1 MTNDYL
7 PITNSLMKD
16 FLKYTCAS
24 LLGTFL
30 GLLLLGSIGLG
41 GLVLLI
47 AVAASSSKDSGPQVK
62 DKSVLVL
69 DLSLN
74 ITDSKPIRST
84 SAAIQD
90 VLSDD
95 SGNAVTLRTV
105 LDTIEYAK
113 KDPKIVGIY
122 LEGSSDSSSS
132 GFANLKEVRS
142 ALQRFRD
149 AKKPIFAYQMDWN
162 ERDYYLGSV
171 ANTIAVNPYGSLEIN
186 GFSSQA
192 MFFTGAL
199 EKYGL
204 GVQVTRV
211 GKYKSAV
218 EPFLLTKMSPENRQQ
233 TQKLLGD
240 MWGEYLT
247 TVGPNRKVT
256 VPQLQAVADNGGIL
270 MADEALKSKLVD
282 KVVYF
287 DEIATELKKLTGTD
301 RENKSFKQISLK
313 NYARIAEDKKSTR
326 ANKKNQIAVLYAEG
340 EIVDGEG
347 GPTEVGGDRIA
358 KEMRKI
364 REDDDVK
371 AVVLRVNSP
380 GGSATAAEVIGREVM
395 LTGKK
400 KPVIVSMGNL
410 AASGGY
416 WISMGSNRIF
426 AEPNTITGSIGVF
439 GMLFNA
445 EKLAANNGLTWDV
458 VKTARF
464 ADINTVSRPKNP
476 QELANIQRIV
486 DRIYDRFIT
495 KVADSRKLPKNKVQ
509 EIAQGRVWSGTA
521 AKQLGLVD
529 EIGGLEDAV
538 AEAAKQAKLGDNWQ
552 LEEYP
557 KRRSFEEQILARLS
571 GVSVLKPAAKLDPLT
586 AEVKKMQEELAVIK
600 SMNDPQGIYVRLPF
614 NLRID

>member
-1 MTNDYL
+1 
-7 PITNSLMKD
+7 MKD

-30 GLLLLGSIGLG
+30 GMLLLGSIGLG

-47 AVAASSSKDSGPQVK
+47 AMAASSSKDSGPQVK

-74 ITDSKPIRST
+74 ITDSKPSRST
-84 SAAIQD
+84 SAAIEE
-90 VLSDD
+90 VLSED
-95 SGNAVTLRTV
+95 SGDTVTLRTV

-171 ANTIAVNPYGSLEIN
+171 ANTIAVNPYGALEIN
-186 GFSSQA
+186 GFSSQG

-199 EKYGL
+199 EKYGV

-240 MWGEYLT
+240 MWGEYLK
-247 TVGPNRKVT
+247 TVAPSRKVT
-256 VPQLQAVADNGGIL
+256 VPQLQALADKGGTL
-270 MADEALKSKLVD
+270 MADEALKNKLVD

-287 DEIATELKKLTGTD
+287 DEISTELKKLTGTD

-313 NYARIAEDKKSTR
+313 NYARVAEDKNSTR
-326 ANKKNQIAVLYAEG
+326 ANKKNQIAILYAEG

-416 WISMGSNRIF
+416 WIAMGSSRIF
-426 AEPNTITGSIGVF
+426 AEPSTITGSIGVF
-439 GMLFNA
+439 GMLLNV

-464 ADINTVSRPKNP
+464 ADTNTVSRPKNP
-476 QELANIQRIV
+476 QELANIQRVV

-538 AEAAKQAKLGDNWQ
+538 REAAKQAKLGDDWK

-557 KRRSFEEQILARLS
+557 KRRTLEERILERIS
-571 GVSVLKPAAKLDPLT
+571 GVHVLQRAAKLDPLT
-586 AEVKKMQEELAVIK
+586 AEFKKMQDDLAVIK

>member
-1 MTNDYL
+1 
-7 PITNSLMKD
+7 MKD

-47 AVAASSSKDSGPQVK
+47 ALAASSSKDSGPQVK

-84 SAAIQD
+84 SAAIEE
-90 VLSDD
+90 VLSED
-95 SGNAVTLRTV
+95 SGDAVTLRTV
-105 LDTIEYAK
+105 LDTIKYAK

-171 ANTIAVNPYGSLEIN
+171 ANTIAVNPYG
-186 GFSSQA
+186 
-192 MFFTGAL
+192 AL
-199 EKYGL
+199 EKYGV

-240 MWGEYLT
+240 MWGEYLK
-247 TVGPNRKVT
+247 TVAPSRKVT
-256 VPQLQAVADNGGIL
+256 VPQLQALADNGGTL
-270 MADEALKSKLVD
+270 MADEALKNKLVD

-287 DEIATELKKLTGTD
+287 DEISTELKKLTGTD

-313 NYARIAEDKKSTR
+313 NYAKIAENKNSTR
-326 ANKKNQIAVLYAEG
+326 ADNKNQIAVLYAEG

-347 GPTEVGGDRIA
+347 GPTQVGGDRIA
-358 KEMRKI
+358 QEMRKI
-364 REDDDVK
+364 REDNDVK

-416 WISMGSNRIF
+416 WISMGSSRIF

-439 GMLFNA
+439 GMLFNG

-464 ADINTVSRPKNP
+464 ADTNTVSRPKNP
-476 QELANIQRIV
+476 QELANIQRVV
-486 DRIYDRFIT
+486 DHIYDRFIT
-495 KVADSRKLPKNKVQ
+495 KVANSRKLPKNKVQ

-538 AEAAKQAKLGDNWQ
+538 REAAKQAKLGDDWK
-552 LEEYP
+552 LEEYL
-557 KRRSFEEQILARLS
+557 KRRSLEERILEKIS
-571 GVSVLKPAAKLDPLT
+571 GVHVLKPATKLDPLT
-586 AEVKKMQEELAVIK
+586 AEFKKMQDELAVIK

>member
-1 MTNDYL
+1 
-7 PITNSLMKD
+7 MKD

-47 AVAASSSKDSGPQVK
+47 ALAASSSKDSGPQVK

-105 LDTIEYAK
+105 LDTIESAK

-122 LEGSSDSSSS
+122 LEGSSSSSSS

-171 ANTIAVNPYGSLEIN
+171 ANTIAVNPYGSIEIN

-218 EPFLLTKMSPENRQQ
+218 EPFLLKGMSPENRQQ

-256 VPQLQAVADNGGIL
+256 VGQLQAVAEKGGIL

-313 NYARIAEDKKSTR
+313 NYARIAEDKKSTL

-358 KEMRKI
+358 QEMRKI

-529 EIGGLEDAV
+529 EIGGFEDAV

-557 KRRSFEEQILARLS
+557 KRRSFEERILERLS
-571 GVSVLKPAAKLDPLT
+571 GVRVLTPAAKLDPLT
-586 AEVKKMQEELAVIK
+586 AEVKKMQEELASIE
-600 SMNDPQGIYVRLPF
+600 SMNDPHGVYVRLPF

>member
-1 MTNDYL
+1 
-7 PITNSLMKD
+7 MKD

-30 GLLLLGSIGLG
+30 GLLLLGGIGLG

-47 AVAASSSKDSGPQVK
+47 ALAASSSKDSGPQVK

-74 ITDSKPIRST
+74 ITDSKPSRST
-84 SAAIQD
+84 SAAIQEA
-90 VLSDD
+90 LSDE
-95 SGNAVTLRTV
+95 SGDAVTLRTV
-105 LDTIEYAK
+105 LDAIESAK
-113 KDPKIVGIY
+113 KDPKIVGMY
-122 LEGSSDSSSS
+122 LEGSSDASSS

-149 AKKPIFAYQMDWN
+149 AKKPIFAYEMDWS

-171 ANTIAVNPYGSLEIN
+171 ANTIAINPYGSLEIN

-192 MFFTGAL
+192 MFWTGAL
-199 EKYGL
+199 EKYGV

-218 EPFLLTKMSPENRQQ
+218 EPFLLKKMSPENRQQ

-240 MWGEYLT
+240 IWGEYLK
-247 TVGPNRKVT
+247 TVGPSRKLT
-256 VPQLQAVADNGGIL
+256 VPQLQAVADNGGTL
-270 MADEALKSKLVD
+270 MADEALKGKLVD

-301 RENKSFKQISLK
+301 AEDKSFKQISLK
-313 NYARIAEDKKSTR
+313 NYARIAESKNSTR

-347 GPTEVGGDRIA
+347 GPTQVGGDRIA
-358 KEMRKI
+358 EEMRKI
-364 REDDDVK
+364 REDDDIK

-380 GGSATAAEVIGREVM
+380 GGSATAAEVIGREVA

-416 WISMGSNRIF
+416 WISMGSSKIF
-426 AEPNTITGSIGVF
+426 AEASTITGSIGVF

-445 EKLAANNGLTWDV
+445 EKLAANNGVTWDV

-464 ADINTVSRPKNP
+464 ADTNTVSRPKNP

-486 DRIYDRFIT
+486 DRIYDLFIT

-538 AEAAKQAKLGDNWQ
+538 REAAKQAKLGDDWQ

-557 KRRSFEEQILARLS
+557 KRRSLEERILEKIS
-571 GVSVLKPAAKLDPLT
+571 GVRVVKPAIKLDPLS
-586 AEVKKMQEELAVIK
+586 AEVKKMQDELAVIK

-614 NLRID
+614 DLRIN

>member
-1 MTNDYL
+1 
-7 PITNSLMKD
+7 
-16 FLKYTCAS
+16 
-24 LLGTFL
+24 G
-30 GLLLLGSIGLG
+30 
-41 GLVLLI
+41 
-47 AVAASSSKDSGPQVK
+47 
-62 DKSVLVL
+62 
-69 DLSLN
+69 
-74 ITDSKPIRST
+74 
-84 SAAIQD
+84 
-90 VLSDD
+90 
-95 SGNAVTLRTV
+95 
-105 LDTIEYAK
+105 
-113 KDPKIVGIY
+113 
-122 LEGSSDSSSS
+122 
-132 GFANLKEVRS
+132 
-142 ALQRFRD
+142 FRD
-149 AKKPIFAYQMDWN
+149 AKKPIFAYEMDWS

-171 ANTIAVNPYGSLEIN
+171 ANTIAVNPYGSVEIN

-192 MFFTGAL
+192 MFLTGAL
-199 EKYGL
+199 EKYGV

-218 EPFLLTKMSPENRQQ
+218 EPFLLKKMSPENRQQ

-240 MWGEYLT
+240 IWGEYLK
-247 TVGPNRKVT
+247 TVGPSRKLT
-256 VPQLQAVADNGGIL
+256 VPQLQAVANNGGTL

-287 DEIATELKKLTGTD
+287 DEIATELKKLTGAD
-301 RENKSFKQISLK
+301 AEDKSFKQISLK
-313 NYARIAEDKKSTR
+313 NYARVADDKNSTR

-347 GPTEVGGDRIA
+347 GPTQVGGDRIA
-358 KEMRKI
+358 QEMRKI

-380 GGSATAAEVIGREVM
+380 GGSVTASEVIGREVA

-416 WISMGSNRIF
+416 WISMGSSKIF
-426 AEPNTITGSIGVF
+426 AEANTITGSIGVF

-445 EKLAANNGLTWDV
+445 EKLAANNGITWDV

-538 AEAAKQAKLGDNWQ
+538 REAAKQAKLGDDWH

-557 KRRSFEEQILARLS
+557 KRRSFEEQILERLS
-571 GVSVLKPAAKLDPLT
+571 GVRVLQPATKLDPLT
-586 AEVKKMQEELAVIK
+586 AEVKKMQDELAIIK
-600 SMNDPQGIYVRLPF
+600 SMNDPQGVYVRLPF

>member
-1 MTNDYL
+1 
-7 PITNSLMKD
+7 MKD

-47 AVAASSSKDSGPQVK
+47 ALAASSSKDSGPQVK

-74 ITDSKPIRST
+74 ITDSKPSRST
-84 SAAIQD
+84 SAAIEE
-90 VLSDD
+90 VLSED
-95 SGNAVTLRTV
+95 SGDTVTLRTV

-113 KDPKIVGIY
+113 KDPKIVGLY
-122 LEGSSDSSSS
+122 LEGSSNSSSS

-171 ANTIAVNPYGSLEIN
+171 ANTIAVNPYGALEIN

-192 MFFTGAL
+192 MFLTGAL
-199 EKYGL
+199 EKYGV

-240 MWGEYLT
+240 MWGEYLK
-247 TVGPNRKVT
+247 TVAPSRKVT
-256 VPQLQAVADNGGIL
+256 VPQLQALADKGGIL
-270 MADEALKSKLVD
+270 MADEALKNKLVD

-287 DEIATELKKLTGTD
+287 DEVSTELKKLTGTD

-313 NYARIAEDKKSTR
+313 NYARIAENKNSTR
-326 ANKKNQIAVLYAEG
+326 ADKKNQVAILYAEG

-347 GPTEVGGDRIA
+347 GPTQVGGDRIA
-358 KEMRKI
+358 QAMRKI

-380 GGSATAAEVIGREVM
+380 GGSATGAEVIAREVM

-439 GMLFNA
+439 GMRFNA

-476 QELANIQRIV
+476 QELANIQRRV
-486 DRIYDRFIT
+486 DSIYDRFIT
-495 KVADSRKLPKNKVQ
+495 KVATARKLPKNQVQ

-538 AEAAKQAKLGDNWQ
+538 REAAKQAKLGDDWKV
-552 LEEYP
+552 EEYP
-557 KRRSFEEQILARLS
+557 KRRTLEERILERLS
-571 GVSVLKPAAKLDPLT
+571 GVHVLKPAAKLDPLT
-586 AEVKKMQEELAVIK
+586 AEFKKMQEELAAIK

>member
-1 MTNDYL
+1 
-7 PITNSLMKD
+7 MKD

-47 AVAASSSKDSGPQVK
+47 ALAASSSKDSGPQVK

-74 ITDSKPIRST
+74 ITDSKPFRST
-84 SAAIQD
+84 SAALQD

-95 SGNAVTLRTV
+95 SGNTVTLRTV
-105 LDTIEYAK
+105 LDTIESAK

-171 ANTIAVNPYGSLEIN
+171 ANTIAVNPYGSLELN

-256 VPQLQAVADNGGIL
+256 VPQLQAVAEKGGIL

-313 NYARIAEDKKSTR
+313 NYARIAEDKKSTL
-326 ANKKNQIAVLYAEG
+326 ANKKNQVAVLYAEG

-358 KEMRKI
+358 QEMRKI

-476 QELANIQRIV
+476 QELANIQRVV

-529 EIGGLEDAV
+529 EIGGFEDAV

-571 GVSVLKPAAKLDPLT
+571 GVRVLTPATKLDPLT
-586 AEVKKMQEELAVIK
+586 AEVKKMQEELAAIK
-600 SMNDPQGIYVRLPF
+600 SMNDPQGVYVRLPF

>member
-1 MTNDYL
+1 
-7 PITNSLMKD
+7 MKD

-105 LDTIEYAK
+105 LDTIESAK

-256 VPQLQAVADNGGIL
+256 VPQLQAVADKGGIL

-313 NYARIAEDKKSTR
+313 NYARIAEDKKSTL

-358 KEMRKI
+358 QEMRKI

-529 EIGGLEDAV
+529 EIGGL
-538 AEAAKQAKLGDNWQ
+538 KMLSQR
-552 LEEYP
+552 
-557 KRRSFEEQILARLS
+557 RRSKLNSATIGNWKNIQNAA
-571 GVSVLKPAAKLDPLT
+571 VSRSKFWKDFQAFA
-586 AEVKKMQEELAVIK
+586 
-600 SMNDPQGIYVRLPF
+600 F
-614 NLRID
+614 

>member
-1 MTNDYL
+1 
-7 PITNSLMKD
+7 MKD

-30 GLLLLGSIGLG
+30 GLLLLSGVGLG

-74 ITDSKPIRST
+74 ITDSKPNRST

-90 VLSDD
+90 VLSDE
-95 SGNAVTLRTV
+95 SGDAVTLRTV
-105 LDTIEYAK
+105 LDAIESAK

-149 AKKPIFAYQMDWN
+149 TKKPIFAYQMDWN

-171 ANTIAVNPYGSLEIN
+171 ANTIAVNPYGSVEIN
-186 GFSSQA
+186 GFSSQS
-192 MFFTGAL
+192 MFLTGAL
-199 EKYGL
+199 EKYGV

-218 EPFLLTKMSPENRQQ
+218 EPFLLKKMSPENRQQ

-240 MWGEYLT
+240 IWGEYLK
-247 TVGPNRKVT
+247 TVGPNRKLT
-256 VPQLQAVADNGGIL
+256 VPQLQAVADNGGTL

-313 NYARIAEDKKSTR
+313 NYARVAEDNNSTR

-347 GPTEVGGDRIA
+347 GPTQVGGDRIA
-358 KEMRKI
+358 LEMRKI

-380 GGSATAAEVIGREVM
+380 GGSVTASEVIGREVA

-416 WISMGSNRIF
+416 WISMGSSKIF
-426 AEPNTITGSIGVF
+426 AEANTITGSIGVF

-521 AKQLGLVD
+521 AKNLGLVD
-529 EIGGLEDAV
+529 AIGGLEDAIR
-538 AEAAKQAKLGDNWQ
+538 EAAKQAKLGDDWQ

-557 KRRSFEEQILARLS
+557 KSRTLEERILEKFS
-571 GVSVLKPAAKLDPLT
+571 GVHVLKPASKLDPLT
-586 AEVKKMQEELAVIK
+586 AEVKKMQDELAVVK
-600 SMNDPQGIYVRLPF
+600 SMNDPQGVYVRLPF

>member
-1 MTNDYL
+1 
-7 PITNSLMKD
+7 MKD

-47 AVAASSSKDSGPQVK
+47 AVAASSKDSGPQVK

-90 VLSDD
+90 VLSDEG
-95 SGNAVTLRTV
+95 GNAVTLRTV

-192 MFFTGAL
+192 IFFTGAL

-218 EPFLLTKMSPENRQQ
+218 EPFLLKKMSPENRQQ

-256 VPQLQAVADNGGIL
+256 VGQLQAVADKGGVL

-301 RENKSFKQISLK
+301 RENQSFKQISLK
-313 NYARIAEDKKSTR
+313 NYARIAENKKSTL

-347 GPTEVGGDRIA
+347 GPTQVGGDRIA
-358 KEMRKI
+358 QEMRKI
-364 REDDDVK
+364 REDDRVK

-445 EKLAANNGLTWDV
+445 EKLAANNGVTWAV

-464 ADINTVSRPKNP
+464 ADTNTVSRPKHP
-476 QELANIQRIV
+476 QELATLPRIV
-486 DRIYDRFIT
+486 DRLSDRFIT

-538 AEAAKQAKLGDNWQ
+538 AEAAKQAKLGDDWQ

-571 GVSVLKPAAKLDPLT
+571 GVRVLKPATKLDPLT
-586 AEVKKMQEELAVIK
+586 AEVKKMQQELAAIK

>member
-1 MTNDYL
+1 
-7 PITNSLMKD
+7 MKD

-47 AVAASSSKDSGPQVK
+47 AVAASSSKNSGPQVK

-95 SGNAVTLRTV
+95 GANAVTLRTV
-105 LDTIEYAK
+105 LDTIESAK

-256 VPQLQAVADNGGIL
+256 VGQLQAVAEKGGIL

-287 DEIATELKKLTGTD
+287 DEIAAELKKLTGTD
-301 RENKSFKQISLK
+301 RENKSFKQISVK

-538 AEAAKQAKLGDNWQ
+538 AEAAKQAKLGDDWQ

-571 GVSVLKPAAKLDPLT
+571 GVRVLQPAAKLDPLT
-586 AEVKKMQEELAVIK
+586 AEVKKMQEELAAIK

>member
-1 MTNDYL
+1 
-7 PITNSLMKD
+7 MKD

-74 ITDSKPIRST
+74 ITDSKPSRST
-84 SAAIQD
+84 SAAIEEA
-90 VLSDD
+90 LSDD
-95 SGNAVTLRTV
+95 GGDTVTLRSV

-192 MFFTGAL
+192 LFFTGAL

-256 VPQLQAVADNGGIL
+256 VPQLQAVAEKGAIL

-301 RENKSFKQISLK
+301 GENKSFKQISLK
-313 NYARIAEDKKSTR
+313 NYARVAEEKKSTR

-347 GPTEVGGDRIA
+347 GPSEVGGDRIA

-486 DRIYDRFIT
+486 DRIYERFIT

-538 AEAAKQAKLGDNWQ
+538 AEAAKQAKLGDDWQ

-557 KRRSFEEQILARLS
+557 KHRSFEERILERLS
-571 GVSVLKPAAKLDPLT
+571 GVRVLKPAAKLDPLT

>member
-1 MTNDYL
+1 
-7 PITNSLMKD
+7 MKD

-74 ITDSKPIRST
+74 ITDSKPSRST
-84 SAAIQD
+84 SAAIEE

-95 SGNAVTLRTV
+95 GGDTVTLRTV

-192 MFFTGAL
+192 TFFTGAL

-313 NYARIAEDKKSTR
+313 NYARVAEDKKSTR
-326 ANKKNQIAVLYAEG
+326 ANNKNQIAVLYAEG

-416 WISMGSNRIF
+416 WISMGSTRIF

-495 KVADSRKLPKNKVQ
+495 KVAASRKLPKNKVQ

-538 AEAAKQAKLGDNWQ
+538 AEAAKQAKLGDDWQ

-557 KRRSFEEQILARLS
+557 KRRSFEERILERLS
-571 GVSVLKPAAKLDPLT
+571 GVRVLKPAPKLDPLT
-586 AEVKKMQEELAVIK
+586 AEVKKVQEELAVIK

>member
-1 MTNDYL
+1 
-7 PITNSLMKD
+7 
-16 FLKYTCAS
+16 
-24 LLGTFL
+24 
-30 GLLLLGSIGLG
+30 
-41 GLVLLI
+41 
-47 AVAASSSKDSGPQVK
+47 
-62 DKSVLVL
+62 
-69 DLSLN
+69 
-74 ITDSKPIRST
+74 
-84 SAAIQD
+84 
-90 VLSDD
+90 
-95 SGNAVTLRTV
+95 
-105 LDTIEYAK
+105 
-113 KDPKIVGIY
+113 
-122 LEGSSDSSSS
+122 
-132 GFANLKEVRS
+132 
-142 ALQRFRD
+142 
-149 AKKPIFAYQMDWN
+149 MDWN

-192 MFFTGAL
+192 TFFTGAL

-256 VPQLQAVADNGGIL
+256 VPQLQAVAEKGGIL

-313 NYARIAEDKKSTR
+313 NYARVAENKKSTR
-326 ANKKNQIAVLYAEG
+326 ANKKNKIAVLYAEG

-347 GPTEVGGDRIA
+347 GATQVGGDRIA
-358 KEMRKI
+358 QEMRKI
-364 REDDDVK
+364 REDDNVK

-380 GGSATAAEVIGREVM
+380 GGSATGAEVIGREVM

-439 GMLFNA
+439 GMRFNA
-445 EKLAANNGLTWDV
+445 EKLAANNGVTWDV

-538 AEAAKQAKLGDNWQ
+538 AEAAKQAKLGDDWQ

-557 KRRSFEEQILARLS
+557 KRRSFEERILERLS
-571 GVSVLKPAAKLDPLT
+571 GVRVLKPAAKLDPLT

>member
-1 MTNDYL
+1 
-7 PITNSLMKD
+7 MKD

-30 GLLLLGSIGLG
+30 GLLLLGGIGLG

-47 AVAASSSKDSGPQVK
+47 ALAASSSKDSGPQVK
-62 DKSVLVL
+62 DKSVMVL

-74 ITDSKPIRST
+74 ITDSKPSRST
-84 SAAIQD
+84 SAAIQG

-95 SGNAVTLRTV
+95 SGDAVTLRTV
-105 LDTIEYAK
+105 LDAIDSAK

-142 ALQRFRD
+142 ALQGFRD

-192 MFFTGAL
+192 MFLTGAF
-199 EKYGL
+199 EKYGV

-218 EPFLLTKMSPENRQQ
+218 EPFLLKQMSPENRQQ

-240 MWGEYLT
+240 IWGEYLK
-247 TVGPNRKVT
+247 TVGPSRKLT
-256 VPQLQAVADNGGIL
+256 VGQLQAVADQGGTL
-270 MADEALKSKLVD
+270 MADEALKGKLVD

-287 DEIATELKKLTGTD
+287 DEIVTELKKLTGTD
-301 RENKSFKQISLK
+301 REDKSFKQISLK
-313 NYARIAEDKKSTR
+313 NYARVAESKNSTR
-326 ANKKNQIAVLYAEG
+326 ADKKNQIAVLYAEG
-340 EIVDGEG
+340 DIVDGDG
-347 GPTEVGGDRIA
+347 GPTQVGGDRIA
-358 KEMRKI
+358 RELRKI
-364 REDDDVK
+364 RENDDVK

-380 GGSATAAEVIGREVM
+380 GGSATAAEVIGREVA
-395 LTGKK
+395 LTAKN

-416 WISMGSNRIF
+416 WISMGSNKIF
-426 AEPNTITGSIGVF
+426 AEASTITGSIGVF
-439 GMLFNA
+439 GMLFNV
-445 EKLAANNGLTWDV
+445 EKLAANNGVTWDV

-464 ADINTVSRPKNP
+464 ADSKTISRPKTP
-476 QELANIQRIV
+476 QELANIQRVV

-529 EIGGLEDAV
+529 EIGGLEDAIK
-538 AEAAKQAKLGDNWQ
+538 AAAKQAKLGDDWQ

-557 KRRSFEEQILARLS
+557 KTRTLEERILERLS
-571 GVSVLKPAAKLDPLT
+571 GIHVLKPATKLDPLT
-586 AEVKKMQEELAVIK
+586 AEVKKMQDELSAIE
-600 SMNDPQGIYVRLPF
+600 SMNDPQGVYVRLPF
-614 NLRID
+614 NLRIN

>member
-1 MTNDYL
+1 
-7 PITNSLMKD
+7 MKD

-47 AVAASSSKDSGPQVK
+47 ALAASSSKDSGPQVK

-69 DLSLN
+69 DLSSN
-74 ITDSKPIRST
+74 ITDSKPSRST
-84 SAAIQD
+84 GAAIEE
-90 VLSDD
+90 VFSED
-95 SGNAVTLRTV
+95 SGDTVTLRTV

-122 LEGSSDSSSS
+122 LEGSSNSSSS

-171 ANTIAVNPYGSLEIN
+171 ANTIAVNPYGALEIN

-199 EKYGL
+199 EKYGV

-240 MWGEYLT
+240 MWGEYLK
-247 TVGPNRKVT
+247 TVAPSRKVT
-256 VPQLQAVADNGGIL
+256 VPQLQALADKGGIL

-287 DEIATELKKLTGTD
+287 DEISTELKKLTGTD
-301 RENKSFKQISLK
+301 SENKSFKQISLK
-313 NYARIAEDKKSTR
+313 NYARIAENKKSTS
-326 ANKKNQIAVLYAEG
+326 ADKKNQIAILYAEG

-347 GPTEVGGDRIA
+347 SATQVGGERIA
-358 KEMRKI
+358 QSMRKI
-364 REDDDVK
+364 REDNDVK

-380 GGSATAAEVIGREVM
+380 GGSATAAEVIAREVM

-439 GMLFNA
+439 GMLFNV
-445 EKLAANNGLTWDV
+445 EKLAANNGLIWDV

-464 ADINTVSRPKNP
+464 ADTNTLSRPKNP
-476 QELANIQRIV
+476 QELANIQRRV
-486 DRIYDRFIT
+486 DRIYDQFIT
-495 KVADSRKLPKNKVQ
+495 KVATSRKLPKIKVQ

-538 AEAAKQAKLGDNWQ
+538 REAAKQAKLGDDWK

-557 KRRSFEEQILARLS
+557 KRRTLEERILERIS
-571 GVSVLKPAAKLDPLT
+571 GVHVLKPAAKLDPLT
-586 AEVKKMQEELAVIK
+586 AEFKKMQDELGVIK

>member
-1 MTNDYL
+1 
-7 PITNSLMKD
+7 MKD

-47 AVAASSSKDSGPQVK
+47 AMAASSSKDSGPQVK

-74 ITDSKPIRST
+74 ITDSKPSRST
-84 SAAIQD
+84 GAAIEE
-90 VLSDD
+90 VLSED
-95 SGNAVTLRTV
+95 SGDTVTLRTV
-105 LDTIEYAK
+105 LDAIESAK

-149 AKKPIFAYQMDWN
+149 TKKPIFAYQMDWN

-171 ANTIAVNPYGSLEIN
+171 ANTIAVNPYGALEIN

-199 EKYGL
+199 EKYGV

-240 MWGEYLT
+240 MWGEYLK
-247 TVGPNRKVT
+247 TVAPSRKVT
-256 VPQLQAVADNGGIL
+256 VPQLQALADNGGIL
-270 MADEALKSKLVD
+270 MADEALKNKLVD

-287 DEIATELKKLTGTD
+287 DEVSTELKKLTGTD

-313 NYARIAEDKKSTR
+313 NYARIAENKNSTR
-326 ANKKNQIAVLYAEG
+326 ADKKNQIAVLYAEG

-347 GPTEVGGDRIA
+347 GPTQVGGDRIA
-358 KEMRKI
+358 EELRKI

-380 GGSATAAEVIGREVM
+380 GGSATAAEVIGREVV

-416 WISMGSNRIF
+416 WISMGSSRIF

-464 ADINTVSRPKNP
+464 ADTNTVSRPKNP
-476 QELANIQRIV
+476 QELANIQRVV

-538 AEAAKQAKLGDNWQ
+538 REAAKQAKLGDDWQ

-557 KRRSFEEQILARLS
+557 KSRSLEERILERLS
-571 GVSVLKPAAKLDPLT
+571 GVRVLKPAAKLDPLT
-586 AEVKKMQEELAVIK
+586 AEFKKMQDELAVIK

>member
-1 MTNDYL
+1 
-7 PITNSLMKD
+7 MKD

-47 AVAASSSKDSGPQVK
+47 ALAASSSKDSGPQVQ

-74 ITDSKPIRST
+74 ITDSKPSRST
-84 SAAIQD
+84 SAALQD

-95 SGNAVTLRTV
+95 SGDAVTLRTV
-105 LDTIEYAK
+105 LDSIEYAK

-122 LEGSSDSSSS
+122 LEGSSSSSSS
-132 GFANLKEVRS
+132 GFANLKEVRG

-171 ANTIAVNPYGSLEIN
+171 ANTIAVNPYGALEIN

-199 EKYGL
+199 EKYGV

-240 MWGEYLT
+240 MWGEYLK
-247 TVGPNRKVT
+247 TVAPSRKVT
-256 VPQLQAVADNGGIL
+256 VPQLQALADNGGTL
-270 MADEALKSKLVD
+270 MADEALKNKLVD

-287 DEIATELKKLTGTD
+287 DEISTELKKLTGTD

-313 NYARIAEDKKSTR
+313 NYARIAEDKNSTR
-326 ANKKNQIAVLYAEG
+326 ADKKNQIAIIYAEG

-347 GPTEVGGDRIA
+347 GATQVGGDRIA
-358 KEMRKI
+358 QEMRKI
-364 REDDDVK
+364 RENDDVK

-464 ADINTVSRPKNP
+464 ADTSTVSRPKTP

-495 KVADSRKLPKNKVQ
+495 KVATSRKLPKNKVQ

-538 AEAAKQAKLGDNWQ
+538 REAAKQAKLGDDWQ

-557 KRRSFEEQILARLS
+557 KRRSLEERILERLS
-571 GVSVLKPAAKLDPLT
+571 GVRLLKPAAKLDPLT
-586 AEVKKMQEELAVIK
+586 AEVKKMQHELAAIE
-600 SMNDPQGIYVRLPF
+600 SMNDPQGVYVRLPF

>member
-1 MTNDYL
+1 
-7 PITNSLMKD
+7 MKD

-30 GLLLLGSIGLG
+30 GLLLLGGIGLG

-47 AVAASSSKDSGPQVK
+47 ALAASSSKDSGPQVK
-62 DKSVLVL
+62 DKSVMVL

-74 ITDSKPIRST
+74 ITDSKPSRST
-84 SAAIQD
+84 SAAIQG

-95 SGNAVTLRTV
+95 SGDAVTLRTV
-105 LDTIEYAK
+105 LDAIDSAK

-142 ALQRFRD
+142 ALQGFRD

-192 MFFTGAL
+192 MFLTGAF
-199 EKYGL
+199 EKYGV

-218 EPFLLTKMSPENRQQ
+218 EPFLLKQMSPENRQQ

-240 MWGEYLT
+240 IWGEYLK
-247 TVGPNRKVT
+247 TVGPSRKLT
-256 VPQLQAVADNGGIL
+256 VGQLQAVADQGGTL
-270 MADEALKSKLVD
+270 MADEALKGKLVD

-287 DEIATELKKLTGTD
+287 DEIVTELKKLTGTD
-301 RENKSFKQISLK
+301 TENKSFKQISLK
-313 NYARIAEDKKSTR
+313 NYARVAESKNSTR
-326 ANKKNQIAVLYAEG
+326 ADKKNQIAVLYAEG
-340 EIVDGEG
+340 DIVDGDG
-347 GPTEVGGDRIA
+347 GPTQVGGDRIA
-358 KEMRKI
+358 RELRKI
-364 REDDDVK
+364 RENDDVK

-380 GGSATAAEVIGREVM
+380 GGSATAAEVIGREVA
-395 LTGKK
+395 LTAKN

-416 WISMGSNRIF
+416 WISMGSNKIF
-426 AEPNTITGSIGVF
+426 AEASTITGSIGVF
-439 GMLFNA
+439 GMLFNV
-445 EKLAANNGLTWDV
+445 EKLAANNGVTWDV

-464 ADINTVSRPKNP
+464 ADSKTISRPKTP
-476 QELANIQRIV
+476 QELANIQRVV

-521 AKQLGLVD
+521 AKQLGSVD
-529 EIGGLEDAV
+529 EIGGLEDAIK
-538 AEAAKQAKLGDNWQ
+538 AAAKQAKLGDDWQ

-557 KRRSFEEQILARLS
+557 KTRTLEERILERLS
-571 GVSVLKPAAKLDPLT
+571 GIHVLKPATKLDPLT
-586 AEVKKMQEELAVIK
+586 AEVKKMQDELSAIE
-600 SMNDPQGIYVRLPF
+600 SMNDPQGVYVRLPF
-614 NLRID
+614 NLRIN

>member
-1 MTNDYL
+1 
-7 PITNSLMKD
+7 MKD

-47 AVAASSSKDSGPQVK
+47 ALAASSSKDSGPQVK

-74 ITDSKPIRST
+74 ITDSKPSRST
-84 SAAIQD
+84 SAAIEE
-90 VLSDD
+90 VLSED
-95 SGNAVTLRTV
+95 SGDTVTLRTV

-113 KDPKIVGIY
+113 KDPKIVGLY
-122 LEGSSDSSSS
+122 LEGSSNSSSS

-171 ANTIAVNPYGSLEIN
+171 ANTIAVNPYGALEIN

-192 MFFTGAL
+192 MFLTGAL
-199 EKYGL
+199 EKYGV

-240 MWGEYLT
+240 MWGEYLK
-247 TVGPNRKVT
+247 TVAPSRKVT
-256 VPQLQAVADNGGIL
+256 VGQLQALADNRGIL
-270 MADEALKSKLVD
+270 MADEALKNKLVD

-287 DEIATELKKLTGTD
+287 DEVSTELKKLTGTD
-301 RENKSFKQISLK
+301 SENKSFKQISLK
-313 NYARIAEDKKSTR
+313 NYARIAENKKSTR
-326 ANKKNQIAVLYAEG
+326 ADKKNQIAILYAEG

-347 GPTEVGGDRIA
+347 GPTQVGGDRIA
-358 KEMRKI
+358 QAMRKI
-364 REDDDVK
+364 REDEEVK

-380 GGSATAAEVIGREVM
+380 GGSATGAEVIAREVM

-439 GMLFNA
+439 GMRFNA

-476 QELANIQRIV
+476 QELANIQRRV
-486 DRIYDRFIT
+486 DSIYDRFIT
-495 KVADSRKLPKNKVQ
+495 KVATARKLPKNQVQ

-538 AEAAKQAKLGDNWQ
+538 REAAKQAKLGDDWKV
-552 LEEYP
+552 EEYP
-557 KRRSFEEQILARLS
+557 KRRTLEERILERLS
-571 GVSVLKPAAKLDPLT
+571 GVHVLKPAAKLDPLT
-586 AEVKKMQEELAVIK
+586 AEFKKMQEELAAIK

>member
-1 MTNDYL
+1 
-7 PITNSLMKD
+7 MKD

-47 AVAASSSKDSGPQVK
+47 ALAASSSKDSGPQVK

-105 LDTIEYAK
+105 LDTIESAK

-192 MFFTGAL
+192 IFFTGAL

-256 VPQLQAVADNGGIL
+256 VPQLQAVADKGGIL

-313 NYARIAEDKKSTR
+313 NYARIAEDKKSTL

-445 EKLAANNGLTWDV
+445 EKLAANNGVTWDV

-464 ADINTVSRPKNP
+464 ADTNTVSRPKNP

-529 EIGGLEDAV
+529 EIGGFEDAV

-557 KRRSFEEQILARLS
+557 KRRSFEEQILAKLS
-571 GVSVLKPAAKLDPLT
+571 GVRVLTPAAKLDPLT
-586 AEVKKMQEELAVIK
+586 AEVKKMQEELAAIK

>member
-1 MTNDYL
+1 
-7 PITNSLMKD
+7 MKD

-47 AVAASSSKDSGPQVK
+47 ALAASSSKDSGPQVK

-74 ITDSKPIRST
+74 ITDSKPSRST
-84 SAAIQD
+84 SAAIEE
-90 VLSDD
+90 VLSED
-95 SGNAVTLRTV
+95 SGDTVTLRTV

-113 KDPKIVGIY
+113 KDPKIVGLY
-122 LEGSSDSSSS
+122 LEGSSNSSSS

-171 ANTIAVNPYGSLEIN
+171 ANTIAVNPYGALEIN

-192 MFFTGAL
+192 MFLTGAL
-199 EKYGL
+199 EKYGV

-240 MWGEYLT
+240 MWGEYLK
-247 TVGPNRKVT
+247 TVAPSRKVT
-256 VPQLQAVADNGGIL
+256 VPQLQALADKGGIL
-270 MADEALKSKLVD
+270 MADEALKNKLVD

-287 DEIATELKKLTGTD
+287 DEVSTELKKLTGTD

-313 NYARIAEDKKSTR
+313 NYARIAENKNSTR
-326 ANKKNQIAVLYAEG
+326 ADKKNQIAILYAEG

-347 GPTEVGGDRIA
+347 GPTQVGGDRIA
-358 KEMRKI
+358 QAMRKI

-380 GGSATAAEVIGREVM
+380 GGSATGAEVIAREVM

-458 VKTARF
+458 VKTGRF
-464 ADINTVSRPKNP
+464 ADTNTVSRPKNP
-476 QELANIQRIV
+476 QELANIQRRV
-486 DRIYDRFIT
+486 DSIYDRFIT
-495 KVADSRKLPKNKVQ
+495 KVATARKLPKNQVQ

-538 AEAAKQAKLGDNWQ
+538 REAAKQAKLGDDWKV
-552 LEEYP
+552 EEYP
-557 KRRSFEEQILARLS
+557 KRRTLEERILERLS
-571 GVSVLKPAAKLDPLT
+571 GVHVLKPAAKLDPLT
-586 AEVKKMQEELAVIK
+586 AEFKKMQEELAAIK

>member
-1 MTNDYL
+1 
-7 PITNSLMKD
+7 MKD

-74 ITDSKPIRST
+74 ITDSKPFRST

-95 SGNAVTLRTV
+95 SGNTVTLRTV
-105 LDTIEYAK
+105 LDTIESAK

-313 NYARIAEDKKSTR
+313 NYARIAENKKSTR

-347 GPTEVGGDRIA
+347 GPTQVGGDRIA
-358 KEMRKI
+358 QEMRKI

-557 KRRSFEEQILARLS
+557 KRRSFEERILETLS
-571 GVSVLKPAAKLDPLT
+571 GVRVLKPAAKLDPLT

>member
-1 MTNDYL
+1 
-7 PITNSLMKD
+7 MKD

-30 GLLLLGSIGLG
+30 GLLLLGGIGLG
-41 GLVLLI
+41 GLVMLI
-47 AVAASSSKDSGPQVK
+47 ALAASSSKDSGPQVK

-74 ITDSKPIRST
+74 ITDSKPSRST
-84 SAAIQD
+84 SAAIQEA
-90 VLSDD
+90 LSDE
-95 SGNAVTLRTV
+95 SGDAVTLRTV
-105 LDTIEYAK
+105 LDAIESAK
-113 KDPKIVGIY
+113 KDPKIVGMY
-122 LEGSSDSSSS
+122 LEGSSDASSS

-149 AKKPIFAYQMDWN
+149 AKKPIFAYEMDWS

-171 ANTIAVNPYGSLEIN
+171 ANTIAINPYGSLEIN

-192 MFFTGAL
+192 MFLTGAL

-218 EPFLLTKMSPENRQQ
+218 EPFLLKKMSPENRQQ

-240 MWGEYLT
+240 IWGEYLK
-247 TVGPNRKVT
+247 TVGPSRKLT
-256 VPQLQAVADNGGIL
+256 VPQLQAVADNGGTL
-270 MADEALKSKLVD
+270 MADEALKGKLVD

-301 RENKSFKQISLK
+301 AEDKSFKQISLK
-313 NYARIAEDKKSTR
+313 NYARVAESKNSTR
-326 ANKKNQIAVLYAEG
+326 AHKKNQIAVLYAEG

-347 GPTEVGGDRIA
+347 GPTQVGGDRIA
-358 KEMRKI
+358 EEMRKI
-364 REDDDVK
+364 REDDDIK

-380 GGSATAAEVIGREVM
+380 GGSATAAEVIGREVA

-416 WISMGSNRIF
+416 WISMGSSKIF
-426 AEPNTITGSIGVF
+426 AEANTITGSIGVF

-445 EKLAANNGLTWDV
+445 EKLAANNGITWDV

-464 ADINTVSRPKNP
+464 ADTNTVSRPKNP

-538 AEAAKQAKLGDNWQ
+538 REAAKQAKLGEDWQ

-557 KRRSFEEQILARLS
+557 KRRSLEERILERIS
-571 GVSVLKPAAKLDPLT
+571 GVRVVKPATKLDPLT
-586 AEVKKMQEELAVIK
+586 AEVKKMQDELAVIK

-614 NLRID
+614 DLRIN

>member
-1 MTNDYL
+1 
-7 PITNSLMKD
+7 MKD

-30 GLLLLGSIGLG
+30 GLLLLGGVGLG

-74 ITDSKPIRST
+74 ITDSKPNRST
-84 SAAIQD
+84 SAAIQE
-90 VLSDD
+90 VLSDE
-95 SGNAVTLRTV
+95 SGDAVTLRSV
-105 LDTIEYAK
+105 LDAIDSAK

-149 AKKPIFAYQMDWN
+149 TKKPIFAYQMDWN

-171 ANTIAVNPYGSLEIN
+171 ANTIAVNPYGSVEIN
-186 GFSSQA
+186 GFSSQS
-192 MFFTGAL
+192 MFLTGAL
-199 EKYGL
+199 EKYGV

-218 EPFLLTKMSPENRQQ
+218 EPFLLKKMSPENRQQ

-240 MWGEYLT
+240 MWGEYLKT
-247 TVGPNRKVT
+247 IGPNRKLT
-256 VPQLQAVADNGGIL
+256 VPQLQAVADNGGTL

-282 KVVYF
+282 KVVYS

-301 RENKSFKQISLK
+301 RESKSFKQISLK
-313 NYARIAEDKKSTR
+313 NYARVAEDNNSNR

-347 GPTEVGGDRIA
+347 GPTQVGGDRIA
-358 KEMRKI
+358 LEMRKI

-380 GGSATAAEVIGREVM
+380 GGSATAAEVIGREVA

-416 WISMGSNRIF
+416 WISMGSSKIF
-426 AEPNTITGSIGVF
+426 AEANTITGSIGVF

-521 AKQLGLVD
+521 AKELGLVD

-538 AEAAKQAKLGDNWQ
+538 REAAKQAKLGDNWQ

-557 KRRSFEEQILARLS
+557 KSRSLEERILEKFS
-571 GVSVLKPAAKLDPLT
+571 GVHVLKPATKLDPLT
-586 AEVKKMQEELAVIK
+586 AEVKKMQDELAVVK
-600 SMNDPQGIYVRLPF
+600 SMNDPQGVYVRLPF
-614 NLRID
+614 NLRIN

>member
-1 MTNDYL
+1 
-7 PITNSLMKD
+7 MKD

-95 SGNAVTLRTV
+95 GGDTVTLRTV
-105 LDTIEYAK
+105 LDTIESAK

-256 VPQLQAVADNGGIL
+256 VPQLQAVADKGGVL

-313 NYARIAEDKKSTR
+313 NYARIAEDKKSTL

-358 KEMRKI
+358 QEMRKI

-464 ADINTVSRPKNP
+464 ADTNTVSRPKNP

-529 EIGGLEDAV
+529 EIGGFEDAV

-557 KRRSFEEQILARLS
+557 KRRSLEEQILARLS
-571 GVSVLKPAAKLDPLT
+571 GVRVLKPATKLDPLT

>member
-1 MTNDYL
+1 
-7 PITNSLMKD
+7 MKD

-47 AVAASSSKDSGPQVK
+47 ALAASSSKDSGPQVK

-74 ITDSKPIRST
+74 ITDSKPSRST
-84 SAAIQD
+84 SVAIEE

-95 SGNAVTLRTV
+95 GGDTVTLRTV

-149 AKKPIFAYQMDWN
+149 AKKPIFAYQMKWN

-192 MFFTGAL
+192 TFFTGAL

-240 MWGEYLT
+240 IWGEYLT

-256 VPQLQAVADNGGIL
+256 VPQLQAVADKGGIL

-340 EIVDGEG
+340 AIVDGEG
-347 GPTEVGGDRIA
+347 GPSEVGGDRIA

-464 ADINTVSRPKNP
+464 ADISTVSRPKNP
-476 QELANIQRIV
+476 QELANIQRRV

-495 KVADSRKLPKNKVQ
+495 KVANSRKLPKNKVQ

-538 AEAAKQAKLGDNWQ
+538 REAAKQAKLGDDWQ

-557 KRRSFEEQILARLS
+557 KRRSFEERILERLS
-571 GVSVLKPAAKLDPLT
+571 GVRVLKPAAKLDPLT
-586 AEVKKMQEELAVIK
+586 AEVKKMQEELAAIK

>member
-1 MTNDYL
+1 
-7 PITNSLMKD
+7 MKD

-74 ITDSKPIRST
+74 ITDSKPNRST

-90 VLSDD
+90 VLSDE
-95 SGNAVTLRTV
+95 SGDAVTLRTV
-105 LDTIEYAK
+105 LDAIDSAK

-149 AKKPIFAYQMDWN
+149 TKKPIFAYQMDWN

-171 ANTIAVNPYGSLEIN
+171 ANTIAVNPYGSVEIN
-186 GFSSQA
+186 GFSSQS
-192 MFFTGAL
+192 MFLTGAL
-199 EKYGL
+199 EKYGV

-218 EPFLLTKMSPENRQQ
+218 EPFLLKKMSPENRQQ

-240 MWGEYLT
+240 MWGEYLKT
-247 TVGPNRKVT
+247 IGPNRKLT
-256 VPQLQAVADNGGIL
+256 VPQLQAVADNGGTL

-301 RENKSFKQISLK
+301 IENKSFKQINVK
-313 NYARIAEDKKSTR
+313 NYARVAEDNKSNR

-347 GPTEVGGDRIA
+347 GPTQVGGDRIA
-358 KEMRKI
+358 QELRKI

-380 GGSATAAEVIGREVM
+380 GGSVTASEVIGREVA

-416 WISMGSNRIF
+416 WISMGSRKIF
-426 AEPNTITGSIGVF
+426 AEANTITGSIGVF

-529 EIGGLEDAV
+529 EIGGLEDAIR
-538 AEAAKQAKLGDNWQ
+538 EAAKQAKLGDDWQ

-557 KRRSFEEQILARLS
+557 KSRSLEERILEKFS
-571 GVSVLKPAAKLDPLT
+571 GVHVLKPATKLDPLT
-586 AEVKKMQEELAVIK
+586 AEVKKMQDELAVVK
-600 SMNDPQGIYVRLPF
+600 SMNDPQGVYVRLPF

>member
-1 MTNDYL
+1 
-7 PITNSLMKD
+7 MKD

-74 ITDSKPIRST
+74 ITDSKPSRST
-84 SAAIQD
+84 SVAIEE

-95 SGNAVTLRTV
+95 GGDTVTLRTV

-192 MFFTGAL
+192 MFLTGAL

-256 VPQLQAVADNGGIL
+256 VGQLQAVADKGGIL

-313 NYARIAEDKKSTR
+313 NYARIAEDKKSTL

-347 GPTEVGGDRIA
+347 GPSEVGGDRIA

-495 KVADSRKLPKNKVQ
+495 KVANSRKLPKNKVQ

-538 AEAAKQAKLGDNWQ
+538 AEAAKQAKLGDDWQ

-557 KRRSFEEQILARLS
+557 KRRSFEERILERLS
-571 GVSVLKPAAKLDPLT
+571 GVRVLKPAAKLDPLT

>member
-1 MTNDYL
+1 
-7 PITNSLMKD
+7 MKD

-47 AVAASSSKDSGPQVK
+47 ALAASSSKDSGPQVQ

-74 ITDSKPIRST
+74 ITDSKPSRST
-84 SAAIQD
+84 SVAIEE

-95 SGNAVTLRTV
+95 SGDTVTLRTV
-105 LDTIEYAK
+105 LDAIESAK
-113 KDPKIVGIY
+113 KDPKIVGLY

-132 GFANLKEVRS
+132 GFANLKEVRG

-149 AKKPIFAYQMDWN
+149 AKKPIFAYQMGWN

-199 EKYGL
+199 EKYGV

-218 EPFLLTKMSPENRQQ
+218 EPFLLKKMSPENRQQ

-240 MWGEYLT
+240 MWGEYLK
-247 TVGPNRKVT
+247 TVAPNRKVT
-256 VPQLQAVADNGGIL
+256 VPQLQAVADKGGTL
-270 MADEALKSKLVD
+270 MADEALKNKLVD

-287 DEIATELKKLTGTD
+287 DEISTELKKLTGTD

-313 NYARIAEDKKSTR
+313 NYARIAEDKNSTR
-326 ANKKNQIAVLYAEG
+326 ADKKNQIAIIYAEG

-358 KEMRKI
+358 QEMRKI
-364 REDDDVK
+364 REDNDVK

-458 VKTARF
+458 VKTGRF
-464 ADINTVSRPKNP
+464 ADTSTVSRPKTP

-495 KVADSRKLPKNKVQ
+495 KVATSRKLPKNKVQ

-538 AEAAKQAKLGDNWQ
+538 REAAKQAKLGDDWQ

-557 KRRSFEEQILARLS
+557 KRRSLEERILKRLS
-571 GVSVLKPAAKLDPLT
+571 GVRVLKPAAKLDPLT
-586 AEVKKMQEELAVIK
+586 AEVKKMQHELAAIK
-600 SMNDPQGIYVRLPF
+600 SMNDPQGVYVRLPF

>member
-1 MTNDYL
+1 
-7 PITNSLMKD
+7 MKD

-30 GLLLLGSIGLG
+30 GLLLLGGIGLG

-62 DKSVLVL
+62 DKSVMVL

-74 ITDSKPIRST
+74 ITDSKPSRST
-84 SAAIQD
+84 SAAIQG

-95 SGNAVTLRTV
+95 SGDAVTLRTV
-105 LDTIEYAK
+105 LDAIDSAK

-142 ALQRFRD
+142 ALQGFRD

-171 ANTIAVNPYGSLEIN
+171 ANTIAINPYGSLEIN

-192 MFFTGAL
+192 MFLTGAF
-199 EKYGL
+199 EKYGV

-218 EPFLLTKMSPENRQQ
+218 EPFLLKQMSPENRQQ

-240 MWGEYLT
+240 IWGEYLK
-247 TVGPNRKVT
+247 TVGPSRKLT
-256 VPQLQAVADNGGIL
+256 VGQLQAVADQGGTL
-270 MADEALKSKLVD
+270 MADEALKGKLVD

-287 DEIATELKKLTGTD
+287 DEIVTELKKLTGTD
-301 RENKSFKQISLK
+301 TENKSFKQISLK
-313 NYARIAEDKKSTR
+313 NYARVAESKNSTR
-326 ANKKNQIAVLYAEG
+326 ADKKNQIAVLYAEG
-340 EIVDGEG
+340 DIVDGDG
-347 GPTEVGGDRIA
+347 GPTQVGGDRIA
-358 KEMRKI
+358 RELRKI
-364 REDDDVK
+364 RENDDVK

-380 GGSATAAEVIGREVM
+380 GGSATAAEVIGREVA
-395 LTGKK
+395 LTAKN

-416 WISMGSNRIF
+416 WISMGSNKIF
-426 AEPNTITGSIGVF
+426 AEASTITGSIGVF
-439 GMLFNA
+439 GMLFNV
-445 EKLAANNGLTWDV
+445 EKLAANNGVTWDV

-464 ADINTVSRPKNP
+464 ADSKTISRPKTP
-476 QELANIQRIV
+476 QELANIQRVV

-538 AEAAKQAKLGDNWQ
+538 REAAKQAKLGDDWQ

-557 KRRSFEEQILARLS
+557 KRRSFEERILERLS
-571 GVSVLKPAAKLDPLT
+571 GVRVLQPATKLDPLT
-586 AEVKKMQEELAVIK
+586 AEVKKIQDELAVVK
-600 SMNDPQGIYVRLPF
+600 SMNDPQGVYVRLPF
-614 NLRID
+614 DLRID